1 MNREKLASM
10 LDHSVLAP
18 ESGEA
23 AVRDG
28 AEIVVSW
35 RIGFYCV
42 QPYWVRLACELLRG
56 RPARVVAVAGF
67 PHGCERTATKA
78 SAAALAVADGADEID
93 MVINIAALRSRH
105 LDVVERDIAAVVQA
119 AASAPVKAI
128 LETAVLSD
136 EEKVLACRIACRAG
150 ARFVKTSTGFH
161 PAGGATIA
169 DVRLLRNA
177 VGPTVGVKAAGGIR
191 TLADARALIDAGADR
206 VGTSASVAILTALGP
221 G

>member
-1 MNREKLASM
+1 MKTPA
-10 LDHSVLAP
+10 
-18 ESGEA
+18 
-23 AVRDG
+23 
-28 AEIVVSW
+28 
-35 RIGFYCV
+35 
-42 QPYWVRLACELLRG
+42 LLTSRWT
-56 RPARVVAVAGF
+56 RQTTRCFTLLHTSDV
-67 PHGCERTATKA
+67 
-78 SAAALAVADGADEID
+78 ALALV
-93 MVINIAALRSRH
+93 LT
-105 LDVVERDIAAVVQA
+105 AVVQA